1 MTDQPGVDLEKRDR
15 GDVVPVLDG
24 ELVDRE
30 PEPQTVI
37 GRVIRP
43 RVDAVITH
51 LGSSTPTA
59 VASRAGRRAVRAGW
73 TTGQGALSWAARLH
87 GGATHGY
94 LREQVRLAR
103 TAGDRAALAEWSDRL
118 EKARDARMKRLLEL
132 PRAAF
137 GILLMIAVGSGLA
150 AAFLILGALVAQ
162 FAPGGTDW
170 AGWWGTVGATL
181 TVIGDVLSFVFS
193 LALPVLAGPAVLV
206 LAWRE
211 GRRAADPPLWLL
223 PPGERPRDELITPSK
238 VIVALRDLG
247 IAPLRA
253 ALKEAGDSGA
263 GLLSPI
269 AIAGCGVEV
278 DVLLPSG
285 VSTDQIQARR
295 RRLAENLDRHEYELH
310 ITVSAARTVRLWI
323 ADSGA
328 LDEPIGPSPLVTDKS
343 LRAHYRSGR
352 APWGLSLRGDPVA
365 ISLYQRHLLITGLS
379 NQGKT
384 AALRALALWLALD
397 PATRFRIADLKG
409 FGDWAMFGG
418 LADVLIEGPTDGHVI
433 AATEMLEGGVAE
445 MERRLEAGITEP
457 PMWLIVDEA
466 QVAYLCPEVDD
477 DKRPYGGQKNTSR
490 YFMAVRK
497 LQNQGR
503 AVNVHL
509 WQGTQDPTNSNLP
522 KLAREGAHIRASL
535 VVGTEEQARMAV
547 GEKAV
552 DGGAAPHLLRQGL
565 DKGALVVA
573 GDGVDV
579 PSGQVSVTIRTH
591 FVDTEPA
598 AEVARRAIA
607 RRAKKARGPAVEGA
621 GPDHLAAIEAVLR
634 GEPRVR
640 TQVVLAR
647 LMEAD
652 PTTYEAWDL
661 TRLTEVLV
669 EAGAPTLKS
678 SGLMFVVAERV
689 LAARGEPA

>member
-1 MTDQPGVDLEKRDR
+1 MTAGPGVDLEKRGR

-24 ELVDRE
+24 ELVERE
-30 PEPQTVI
+30 AGPQHVI
-37 GRVIRP
+37 GRVIR
-43 RVDAVITH
+43 RQADVVVTR
-51 LGSSTPTA
+51 LGSSSTA
-59 VASRAGRRAVRAGW
+59 AAADRAARRAVRVGW
-73 TTGQGALSWAARLH
+73 TAGQGGLSWVARSY
-87 GGATHGY
+87 GAATHGY
-94 LREQVRLAR
+94 LREQIRLAR

-137 GILLMIAVGSGLA
+137 GLLVMIAAGCGLA
-150 AAFLILGALVAQ
+150 AAFLIAGAIVAQ

-170 AGWWGTVGATL
+170 LGWWGTVATAL
-181 TVIGDVLSFVFS
+181 TFVGDLLTFVFG
-193 LALPVLAGPAVLV
+193 LALPVLAIPAVLV

-211 GRRAADPPLWLL
+211 GRRAAEPPLWML

-285 VSTDQIQARR
+285 VSTDQIQGRR
-295 RRLAENLDRHEYELH
+295 RKLAENLDRHEHELH

-328 LDEPIGPSPLVTDKS
+328 LDEPIGPSPLVTDNA

-397 PATRFRIADLKG
+397 PAPRFRIADLKG

-433 AATEMLEGGVAE
+433 AATEMLEAGVVE

-457 PMWLIVDEA
+457 PLWLIVDEA
-466 QVAYLCPEVDD
+466 QVAYMCPAVDD

-509 WQGTQDPTNSNLP
+509 WQGTQDPTNANLP

-547 GEKAV
+547 GDKAV

-579 PSGQVSVTIRTH
+579 PAGQASTTIRTH
-591 FVDTEPA
+591 FVSTEQA
-598 AEVARRAIA
+598 AEVARRAMA
-607 RRAKKARGPAVEGA
+607 RRARKARGRAVDAG
-621 GPDHLAAIEAVLR
+621 GPDHLAAIEVALR

-652 PTTYEAWDL
+652 PATYEAWDL
-661 TRLTEVLV
+661 ARLTEVLV

-678 SGLMFVVAERV
+678 SGLMYVVAERV